1 MAKFKRTDVMEPEP
15 THNALPEISESGS
28 HSAARMAAGE
38 PDRERVERRA
48 YELYLARGAA
58 DGQAMD
64 DWLHAER
71 ELIEAREPYRE

>member
-1 MAKFKRTDVMEPEP
+1 MAKFKRTDVMEPERP
-15 THNALPEISESGS
+15 HSALPQISDSGS
-28 HSAARMAAGE
+28 HGVAAAGE
-38 PDRERVERRA
+38 PDRERVARRA

-71 ELIEAREPYRE
+71 ELIEARGPSGK